1 MRDTKTQKNRCL
13 RCYHPL
19 TAAMDIKADHIPKN
33 GDLSI
38 CIKCGAVCAFTDNLT
53 LRPLT
58 KNEIEKI
65 SNSPEI
71 MWDLRNAVS
80 LVYFVQKVKNKKVL
94 EN

>member
-1 MRDTKTQKNRCL
+1 MRDTRTQKNRCL
-13 RCYHPL
+13 RCYHSL
-19 TAAMDIKADHIPKN
+19 DAAMDIDGDNVPKD

-38 CIKCGAVCAFTDNLT
+38 CIKCGAVCAFTDSLA

-65 SNSPEI
+65 ADNFEV
-71 MWDLRNAVS
+71 MKYLRRAVS
-80 LVYFVQKVKNKKVL
+80 LVYFVQEKDTKIL